1 MSSSRKRAR
10 AISSVAASA
19 FFLLIILQV
28 PLFRV
33 PCRIGMCTT
42 PMQVTASQLFASELF
57 PQSIVKALL
66 YPGAVANAFMRGKT
80 IPTYDDLLDTYNFA
94 NSKAVSSAIDLR
106 RIEVLAGSY
115 LMVAGALLSLMK
127 PVRMSFFGALLVI
140 WGLAREVMLVKTAYS
155 NPTKSISMY
164 PTLFFAAVS
173 AFASMRKDVRKI
185 VRMCR
190 TGEVEMYRLKHEKA
204 KHK

>member
-1 MSSSRKRAR
+1 
-10 AISSVAASA
+10 
-19 FFLLIILQV
+19 
-28 PLFRV
+28 
-33 PCRIGMCTT
+33 MCTT
-42 PMQVTASQLFASELF
+42 PMQVTSSQLFATEIF
-57 PQSIVKALL
+57 PQSVVKALL
-66 YPGAVANAFMRGKT
+66 YPGAVANAFLMSKT
-80 IPTYDDLLDTYNFA
+80 IPSYDDLLDAYNFA

-140 WGLAREVMLVKTAYS
+140 WGLAREVMLGKTAYS
-155 NPTKSISMY
+155 NSSKSIRMY

-190 TGEVEMYRLKHEKA
+190 TRKSIWID
-204 KHK
+204 

>member
-57 PQSIVKALL
+57 PQSVVKALL

-127 PVRMSFFGALLVI
+127 PQFLLLPQCGRM
-140 WGLAREVMLVKTAYS
+140 
-155 NPTKSISMY
+155 
-164 PTLFFAAVS
+164 
-173 AFASMRKDVRKI
+173 
-185 VRMCR
+185 
-190 TGEVEMYRLKHEKA
+190 
-204 KHK
+204 

>member
-1 MSSSRKRAR
+1 MSSSRKKG
-10 AISSVAASA
+10 SSNLFHCFGLHS
-19 FFLLIILQV
+19 FPHHSSS
-28 PLFRV
+28 PLFSASSRV

-42 PMQVTASQLFASELF
+42 PMQVTSSQLFATEIF
-57 PQSIVKALL
+57 PQSVVKALL
-66 YPGAVANAFMRGKT
+66 YPGAVANAFLMSKT
-80 IPTYDDLLDTYNFA
+80 IPSYDDLLDAYNFA

-127 PVRMSFFGALLVI
+127 PVMSFFGALLVI
-140 WGLAREVMLVKTAYS
+140 WGLAREVMLGKTAYS
-155 NPTKSISMY
+155 NSSKSIRMY
-164 PTLFFAAVS
+164 LTLFFAAVS

-190 TGEVEMYRLKHEKA
+190 TRKSICID
-204 KHK
+204 

>member
-1 MSSSRKRAR
+1 MSSSRERAR
-10 AISSVAASA
+10 AISSIAAAA
-19 FFLLIILQV
+19 FFFLIILQV

-42 PMQVTASQLFASELF
+42 PMQVTSSQLFATEIF
-57 PQSIVKALL
+57 PQSVVKALL
-66 YPGAVANAFMRGKT
+66 YPGAVANAFLMSKT
-80 IPTYDDLLDTYNFA
+80 IPSYDDLLDAYNFA

-140 WGLAREVMLVKTAYS
+140 WGLAREVMLGKTAYS
-155 NPTKSISMY
+155 NSSKSIRMY

-190 TGEVEMYRLKHEKA
+190 TRKSIWID
-204 KHK
+204 

>member
-10 AISSVAASA
+10 AISSVAAFA

-42 PMQVTASQLFASELF
+42 PMQVTSSQLFASELF
-57 PQSIVKALL
+57 PQSVVKALL
-66 YPGAVANAFMRGKT
+66 YPGAVANAFVISKT
-80 IPTYDDLLDTYNFA
+80 IPSYDDLLDTYNFA

-140 WGLAREVMLVKTAYS
+140 WGLAREVMLAKTAYS
-155 NPTKSISMY
+155 NPTKSICMY
-164 PTLFFAAVS
+164 PALFFAAVS
-173 AFASMRKDVRKI
+173 AYASMRKDVRKI

-190 TGEVEMYRLKHEKA
+190 TREVDMHRLKHEKA